1 MDGHHSKRTRH
12 NKSSKPSRKSRPISL
27 QPIISGEI
35 SAPFHRPL
43 DVLTGQSSSN
53 TDSNRLNDII
63 GDITSENDE
72 MRVNTPSQL
81 SARSSSSRLVEPDSP
96 QMNENHQSLFTLP
109 STNENF
115 RNKPGRAKRFSAK
128 EKRAEKKSFSPSRT
142 SPFDDRTDSST
153 RRKSI
158 GDQRQHQLTE
168 CMEYYRRCLESAQN
182 SYPMGNQDDSINT
195 ERRQQYTTALW

>member
-12 NKSSKPSRKSRPISL
+12 NKSSKSSRKSRPISL

-35 SAPFHRPL
+35 SSPFHRSL
-43 DVLTGQSSSN
+43 DVLTGRSSSN
-53 TDSNRLNDII
+53 TDSNRLIDII

-72 MRVNTPSQL
+72 MRVTTPAQL

-96 QMNENHQSLFTLP
+96 QMNENRDSLFTLP
-109 STNENF
+109 LSNETYAK
-115 RNKPGRAKRFSAK
+115 KPGRAKRFSAK
-128 EKRAEKKSFSPSRT
+128 EKRGEKKSFSPIRIS
-142 SPFDDRTDSST
+142 SFDDRPDSSN

-158 GDQRQHQLTE
+158 GDQRQYQLTE

-182 SYPMGNQDDSINT
+182 SYPMGNHDDSIKT

>member
-12 NKSSKPSRKSRPISL
+12 NKPSKSSRKSRPISL

-35 SAPFHRPL
+35 SSPFHRSL
-43 DVLTGQSSSN
+43 DVLTGQSSGN

-72 MRVNTPSQL
+72 MRVNTSSQL
-81 SARSSSSRLVEPDSP
+81 SSRSSSSKLVEPSSP
-96 QMNENHQSLFTLP
+96 QLNENHDSLFTLP
-109 STNENF
+109 STNENY
-115 RNKPGRAKRFSAK
+115 RNKSSRVKRFTAK
-128 EKRAEKKSFSPSRT
+128 EKRGEKKSFSPIRIS
-142 SPFDDRTDSST
+142 SFDDRTDSSN

-158 GDQRQHQLTE
+158 GEHRQHQLTE

-182 SYPMGNQDDSINT
+182 SYPMGNNDDSAKT
-195 ERRQQYTTALW
+195 ERHQQYTTALW